1 MGSTVRLN
9 VNITDELNQR
19 LDQMAEKSGSSKSDL
34 LRKAI
39 VLMDLAVNENAKGN
53 VLAVTDKNH
62 HVLREIVGV

>member
-9 VNITDELNQR
+9 VNITDELNRR
-19 LDQMAEKSGSSKSDL
+19 LDQMSEKSGSSKSDL

-53 VLAVTDKNH
+53 ILAVTDRNH

>member
-9 VNITDELNQR
+9 VNITDELNRR
-19 LDQMAEKSGSSKSDL
+19 LDQMSEKSGSSKSDL

-53 VLAVTDKNH
+53 VLAVADKSH